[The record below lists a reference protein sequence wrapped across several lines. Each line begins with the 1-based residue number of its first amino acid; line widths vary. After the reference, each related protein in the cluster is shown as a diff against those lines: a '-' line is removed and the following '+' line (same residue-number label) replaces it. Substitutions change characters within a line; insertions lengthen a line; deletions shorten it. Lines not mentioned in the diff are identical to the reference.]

1 MNRRRKKN
9 TRHRGTKVC
18 GWGSG
23 KRHRG
28 SGNRGGVGMAG
39 SGKRSHNKKHSQN
52 PMEYFGRVGFT
63 SIKQVKTKVN
73 AINLYQLPNLEAK
86 SGVLDLTELGYTKL
100 LGKGD
105 GIKITIK
112 VNKASANAIAK
123 IEGAGGK
130 VEVFEPSDEIEE
142 AEEAEEKPKAAQ
154 PKAKELPKPQPKKV
168 EVQVKKA

>member
-1 MNRRRKKN
+1 
-9 TRHRGTKVC
+9 
-18 GWGSG
+18 
-23 KRHRG
+23 
-28 SGNRGGVGMAG
+28 
-39 SGKRSHNKKHSQN
+39 
-52 PMEYFGRVGFT
+52 MEYFGRVGFT